1 MPGEAGAG
9 SRPPGQSPRAAGV
22 PPYNGASPSP
32 PAMPESTA
40 VLPTSL
46 PRPHRLL
53 GLAGLLVVFLL
64 VGLASYR
71 ISERYGTEGMRLA
84 ASHQLDILGAV
95 IDSEVTRHASIPS
108 AVELNADVLG
118 LLRTPDD
125 AQDLRQAA
133 ANRFLQKLNDH
144 LGGPAI
150 FVLDTAGRVVASS
163 DWIFSDNLLGADL
176 SYMPFFLDAVRGS
189 PARHYAVDHVRQE
202 PGYYFAL
209 PIRDEAQ
216 EWKIVGVAVVKS
228 GIREVERR
236 WLAQEAP
243 ALIVDRN
250 DVVLLASPPEWRY
263 ATLRPQPQ
271 EALAKLGRQQFA
283 GQPLGA
289 ISLNLDLDGADA
301 GRVVRLPKHLRDD
314 VAPARGARPYLALAR
329 NLPGTAWRIVV
340 FADLR
345 PVGVQAATHAALSV
359 AALGCLLL
367 GVLYTRQ
374 RRRLARGRE
383 EARAMLER
391 ANQELECKVR
401 ERTVDLSAAVTG
413 LQREVQERQ
422 RAEQTLRAAQDE
434 LVQAAKLAVLGQMA
448 TGITHELSQPLGA
461 IRTLAANA
469 AEFMRRGDLDT
480 SGKNLAIVE
489 QLTEQMGNIIGPL
502 KTFARKSPAVS
513 TAVDVA
519 QAVDAAL
526 FLFDARLKKEA
537 VVVERKIGPGGSMA
551 WCDRNR
557 LQQVL
562 VNLIGN
568 AIDAMH
574 DEPLRRLSI
583 TTERASSGQVA
594 LAVTDSGY
602 GFSEE
607 ALAHLFEPFFT
618 TKQPGEGLGLG
629 LTISRD
635 ILRDFGG
642 DLMAGPAPG
651 GGARF
656 VVLLPPLPPDH
667 RESP

>member
-1 MPGEAGAG
+1 MPDSVA
-9 SRPPGQSPRAAGV
+9 
-22 PPYNGASPSP
+22 N
-32 PAMPESTA
+32 
-40 VLPTSL
+40 LPTPL
-46 PRPHRLL
+46 PRPHRIL
-53 GLAGLLVVFLL
+53 GLAALLIVFLL
-64 VGLASYR
+64 LALLSYR
-71 ISERYGTEGMRLA
+71 VSEHYAIQDMREK
-84 ASHQLDILGAV
+84 ASHQLDILGAA

-108 AVELNADVLG
+108 AVELNHDVIA
-118 LLRTPDD
+118 LLRG
-125 AQDLRQAA
+125 AGEEQDIRQAE

-144 LGGPAI
+144 LGGPVI
-150 FVLDTAGRVVASS
+150 FVLDTGGRVVASS
-163 DWIFSDNLLGADL
+163 DWIFSANLLGSDL
-176 SYMPFFLDAVRGS
+176 SYMPFFRDAVRGM
-189 PARHYAVDHVRQE
+189 PARHYAVDHVRHE

-209 PIRDEAQ
+209 PIRDEARD
-216 EWKIVGVAVVKS
+216 WAIIGVAVVKS

-263 ATLRPQPQ
+263 ATLRPHPV
-271 EALAKLGRQQFA
+271 EELRRLGSQQFA

-289 ISLNLDLDGADA
+289 ISLNIDLQGADD

-314 VAPARGARPYLALAR
+314 IAPSQGARPYLAMAR

-340 FADLR
+340 FSDLR
-345 PVGVQAATHAALSV
+345 PVGVQAATHAALSS

-391 ANQELECKVR
+391 ANQELERKVE
-401 ERTVDLSAAVTG
+401 ERTADLSEAVTG

-422 RAEQTLRAAQDE
+422 RAEQTLRAAQAE

-469 AEFMRRGDLDT
+469 AEFMRRADLAT
-480 SGKNLAIVE
+480 AEKNLAIVQ

-519 QAVDAAL
+519 QAVDSAL
-526 FLFDARLKKEA
+526 FLFESRLKKEA
-537 VVVERKIGPGGSMA
+537 VTVDRQFAADAATA

-568 AIDAMH
+568 ALDAMH
-574 DEPLRRLSI
+574 DEPVRRLSFAS
-583 TTERASSGQVA
+583 ERASSGMVA
-594 LAVTDSGY
+594 LSLVDSGC

-607 ALAHLFEPFFT
+607 SLAHLFEPFFT

-656 VVLLPPLPPDH
+656 VVLLPALPPDS
-667 RESP
+667 RETSS